1 MTFALD
7 DGDEMQ
13 QVERAQRAA
22 FERFFI
28 AVERKAFRIAQLEL
42 RDEDDALDVVQDS
55 MLQLVRAYSARPE
68 PEWKPLFYRILQ
80 NRVRDLQR
88 RRRTRGR
95 IFAWWPTHR
104 HDAEESDPDPAN
116 AAESPLPGPHAQVE
130 LGESMSILGDI
141 LAQLPERQRQA
152 FLLRNFEGLDVAAT
166 AAAMGCTEGTVKT
179 HYSRAVHTLRAALD
193 PEAAT

>member
-1 MTFALD
+1 MSFVLD
-7 DGDEMQ
+7 DGDDMQ
-13 QVERAQRAA
+13 QAERVQRAA

-42 RDEDDALDVVQDS
+42 RDEDDALDAVQDS

-95 IFAWWPTHR
+95 IFAWLPTRR
-104 HDAEESDPDPAN
+104 HDADEPDPDPASV
-116 AAESPLPGPHAQVE
+116 AESPLPGPHARAE
-130 LGESMSILGDI
+130 MGESMAILGEI
-141 LAQLPERQRQA
+141 LEQLPDRQRQA
-152 FLLRNFEGLDVAAT
+152 FLLRNFEGLDVAET
-166 AAAMGCTEGTVKT
+166 AVAMGCTEGTVKT
-179 HYSRAVHTLRAALD
+179 HYFRAVHTLRAALD
-193 PEAAT
+193 PEAAR